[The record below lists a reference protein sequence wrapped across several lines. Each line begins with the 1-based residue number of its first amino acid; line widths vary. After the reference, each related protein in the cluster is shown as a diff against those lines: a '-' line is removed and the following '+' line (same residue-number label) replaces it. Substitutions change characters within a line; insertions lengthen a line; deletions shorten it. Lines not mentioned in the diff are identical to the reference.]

1 MKVIVA
7 LQKKPYDIGFL
18 TKLYVKAIQVWTR
31 SKYFHSEIIINDKR
45 ISAYPQRG
53 VEIYYFDN
61 NYDFKHFDYYEIEV
75 LEPTGAQEMLIW
87 KYINEQLNGGY
98 DWKGIFLSQV
108 FKLGVNNPTEWFCS
122 EIVTKILQL
131 LLYEP
136 VLDCL
141 PNKVSPAK
149 LYKLIKDNAVR
160 KS

>member
-1 MKVIVA
+1 MKIIIA
-7 LQKKPYDIGFL
+7 LQKKPYKINW
-18 TKLYVKAIQVWTR
+18 KIMLYVNAIKIWTR
-31 SKYFHSEIIINDKR
+31 SKYFHSEIIIDDKK
-45 ISAYPQRG
+45 ISSYPERG
-53 VEIYYFDN
+53 VEIYQFNNSFD
-61 NYDFKHFDYYEIEV
+61 FEHFDYFEIDVPNLTQEQEKV
-75 LEPTGAQEMLIW
+75 LWPYL
-87 KYINEQLNGGY
+87 YDQLHTGY